1 MKKTILLLFGLTILF
16 FALRLPNLTLQPIF
30 ADEAIYVRWAQVMRA
45 EPTLRFLPL
54 SDGKTPLFMWMMIP
68 LFKIF
73 DDPLMAGRV
82 LSVFSGYLTFLGVL
96 FLGWRFFNRR
106 VGILSA
112 FLITVVPYFV
122 FFDRLALVDSMLCAF
137 GVWTLSVALLL
148 LQKPRIDLAMCL
160 GYLLGGS
167 LLVKP
172 PGMFNFVTLPLT
184 LLAFDWGRHHRTQRL
199 VRLVGLWLL
208 AIFIGMVIYNILRLG
223 SGFSN
228 LSARNQDY
236 VHDPSWIFQHPFDP
250 LWPHLKDAWRT
261 IPNMLTWPVFI
272 LSVVS
277 AGMVIWKRNRTAV
290 ILLLWA
296 LAPLGA
302 ELALLQTFTARYL
315 LFPMPFL
322 IILAALVIDRLAAK
336 KVLIAAVLLAIIP
349 LYYDYLLVTD
359 PAKAPLPAAERRGY
373 LEDWTAGYG
382 FPEIA
387 AYLTERSKKEAV
399 VVGTEGYFGTLPEGI
414 QIYVNGNSN
423 VIVKGEPS
431 HVSDELRK
439 TAKDHPT
446 FYVVNKRRFVPND
459 NPLKLI
465 KEYTK
470 PTSENDPNDAILFF
484 EVLP

>member
-1 MKKTILLLFGLTILF
+1 MKKTLLLLLGLTVLF

-54 SDGKTPLFMWMMIP
+54 SDGKTPLFMWLMIP

-106 VGILSA
+106 VGLIAA
-112 FLITVVPYFV
+112 FFITVVPYFV
-122 FFDRLALVDSMLCAF
+122 FFDRLALVDSLLASF
-137 GVWTLSVALLL
+137 SVWTLALALLL
-148 LQKPRIDLAMCL
+148 LEKPRIDLAMCL

-184 LLAFDWGRHHRTQRL
+184 ILAFQWKPQKRTRRL
-199 VRLVGLWLL
+199 VRLIGLWLL
-208 AIFIGMVIYNILRLG
+208 AIAIGMVIYNILRLG
-223 SGFSN
+223 PGFSN

-236 VHDPSWIFQHPFDP
+236 VHSPMWILEHPFDP
-250 LWPHLKDAWRT
+250 LWPHLKDAWNT
-261 IPNMLTWPVFI
+261 IPNMLTWPVF
-272 LSVVS
+272 LTSVIS
-277 AGMVIWKRNRTAV
+277 AGWVLWKRNLKAIV
-290 ILLLWA
+290 LLLWA
-296 LAPLGA
+296 VVPLFA

-322 IILAALVIDRLAAK
+322 ILLAALFVDRFSSKIVIIALA
-336 KVLIAAVLLAIIP
+336 LMAIMP
-349 LYYDYLLVTD
+349 LHYNYLLLTD

-387 AYLTERSKKEAV
+387 DYLIDRSKKESV
-399 VVGTEGYFGTLPEGI
+399 VVGTEGYFGTLPDGL

-423 VIVKGEPS
+423 IIVRGEPAS
-431 HVSDELRK
+431 VSEDLHK

-446 FYVVNKRRFVPND
+446 FYVVNKRRFIPNHIS
-459 NPLKLI
+459 LKLI
-465 KEYTK
+465 KEYPK
-470 PTSENDPNDAILFF
+470 AQAPEQQQDAILFF